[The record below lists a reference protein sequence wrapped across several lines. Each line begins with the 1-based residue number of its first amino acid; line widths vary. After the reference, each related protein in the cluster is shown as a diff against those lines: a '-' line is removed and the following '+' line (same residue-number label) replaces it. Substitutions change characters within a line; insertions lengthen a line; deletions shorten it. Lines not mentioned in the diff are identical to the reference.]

1 MKLFSILALVVVLST
16 SLFMYSNEKNEVV
29 RPKYSIKVISQ
40 GETWGEITLETFP
53 DVAPLHAANFD
64 SLVVNKA
71 YDGCAF
77 HRVIPGFVIQGGDP
91 NSISGPRSSWGMGN
105 PNQKRV
111 PAEFSDLPHKRG
123 ILSAARSSDP
133 NSATSQF
140 FICVDNAFSLN
151 NNYTVYGQV
160 LSGMEIVDKIVKSK
174 RDKNDNPIE
183 KIEMYITK
191 L

>member
-160 LSGMEIVDKIVKSK
+160 LTGMEIVDKIVKSK

>member
-160 LSGMEIVDKIVKSK
+160 LSGIEIVDKIVKSK
-174 RDKNDNPIE
+174 RDKNNNPIE